1 MELAAWKAYI
11 AETYGADEEYLWQ
24 RYPNYCVFRRTDN
37 KKWFALIADVPKAKL
52 RLDGE
57 GIVNV
62 LDVKLDPILVDSL
75 KCSVGFLP
83 AYHMN
88 KATWITALLDGTV
101 PDEQIK
107 ILLDMSFEI
116 TAPNTKNGRKKQ

>member
-1 MELAAWKAYI
+1 MELATWKAYI
-11 AETYGADEEYLWQ
+11 TETYGADEEYLWQ

-37 KKWFALIADVPKAKL
+37 KKWFALIADVPKEKL
-52 RLDGE
+52 GLDGE

-62 LDVKLDPILVDSL
+62 LNVKLDPILVDSL
-75 KCSVGFLP
+75 KRSAGFLP

-88 KATWITALLDGTV
+88 KATWITVLPDGAV

-116 TAPNTKNGRKKQ
+116 TAPKTKNERKEQ